1 MVYVEMGMGIGILVT
16 LLIVYKAIKSNVN
29 YLIPISYSCTG
40 CGEKMN
46 KLKCSNCYKNSFKK
60 LYS

>member
-29 YLIPISYSCTG
+29 CPIFIRYSCTG
-40 CGEKMN
+40 CGQKVN
-46 KLKCSNCYKNSFKK
+46 QLKYSNCYE
-60 LYS
+60 

>member
-46 KLKCSNCYKNSFKK
+46 KLKCSNCYE
-60 LYS
+60 